1 MRTILPL
8 ACILLV
14 SAALPACSS
23 SKPDAQSAAAAT
35 AAPVTAAAPADAD
48 VTTAA
53 PAAAS
58 GDATA
63 AAVASDATAAP
74 VAGDCPLIG
83 SDAVAKVMHLE
94 VKSVEVKSDPS
105 SCTFHFKGDYHGDID
120 VSYSTSG
127 GADQLSSVR
136 TASGAVKSMFGA
148 LLKGASAPPG
158 SIGAISATPP
168 PDVAKVGDDQAF
180 ANEGP
185 VTQFYATHGDGYVEV
200 DGGFFPEGV
209 TGWTAL
215 PEIARQIIASR

>member
-1 MRTILPL
+1 MRTILAL
-8 ACILLV
+8 SVSLLV
-14 SAALPACSS
+14 SAVLPACSS
-23 SKPDAQSAAAAT
+23 SKPDAQSAAAAAT
-35 AAPVTAAAPADAD
+35 AAPVTAVAPADAT
-48 VTTAA
+48 VATSA

-58 GDATA
+58 GEATA
-63 AAVASDATAAP
+63 AA

-83 SDAVAKVMHLE
+83 SDSVAKVMHLE

-105 SCTFHFKGDYHGDID
+105 GCTFHFKGDYHGDID
-120 VSYSTSG
+120 VAYSTSG
-127 GADQLSSVR
+127 GADQLNAIR
-136 TASGAVKSMFGA
+136 AASGAVKSMFGT

-200 DGGFFPEGV
+200 DGGFFPDGV